1 MRTLIIVAASF
12 GGILLFLL
20 ASASANTA
28 LFARHYPWLLGLN
41 ATVALALLAL
51 IAWQVR
57 ILWREHRAQV
67 FGSRLKLRLLLMF
80 GLMAVLPG
88 VLIYAVSV
96 QFVTKSIETWFD
108 VRVEKAL
115 ESGLDL
121 GRSAL
126 DSLLDDLA
134 SKGSAMALDLG
145 DLSEA
150 QRSLAL
156 TRLREQNGV
165 PFAALLSANGQLLA
179 TATSELGTAMPTQPS
194 LEQLRQARNGRGY
207 RQVESAGGNDLS
219 LRVLVPVSP
228 FGLGGETRV
237 LQLTQPVP
245 AGLASNADRVQD
257 VYRDYQELSLGRQGL
272 TRIYAM
278 TLTLAVLLALF
289 TAIAM
294 AFVLARRLSAPL
306 SILAE
311 GTQAVAAGDF
321 TPRQAIYS
329 RDELGV
335 LTQSFSRMTRQLD
348 EARRDTERHRSE
360 VESAR
365 AYLESILANLS
376 AGVLAFDR
384 SFILRTVNQGAKTIL
399 DDDFSALLAEP
410 VDGWA
415 REQVFGRAIRAA
427 FAEHGRKEWQTQ
439 IELERLGGLPQILLL
454 RGTQLPAGSSG
465 GYLVVF
471 DDVTRIVA
479 AQRSAAWGEVARRLA
494 HEIKN
499 PLTPIQLSAERLQ
512 LKFADKLTGA
522 DAEMLSRSTQTIINQ
537 VQAMK
542 RMVNEFS
549 DYARMPA
556 PELAALDLNALVGE
570 VLGLYET
577 SGTGIRVDLA
587 VDLPPV
593 WGDASQL
600 RQIIHNL
607 LRNAED
613 AQEGADAPRISV
625 VTRRLPT
632 MAELEVSDAGP
643 GFPNDMMAR
652 VFEPYV
658 TTKAR
663 GTGLGLAIVKKIVDE
678 HHGSIRINNRQ
689 PVGAEVCIRLPLA
702 PAAEADGGEALA
714 ANEPVLVIAST
725 QTVVST
731 LNPRAPTAAA
741 PESRARDVHRKES

>member
-1 MRTLIIVAASF
+1 MRVLIIVAASF

-41 ATVALALLAL
+41 ATVAVALFGL
-51 IAWQVR
+51 IVWQVR
-57 ILWREHRAQV
+57 ALWQEHRAKI
-67 FGSRLKLRLLLMF
+67 FGSRLKLRLMLMF

-88 VLIYAVSV
+88 LLIYAVSV
-96 QFVTKSIETWFD
+96 QFVTKSIATWFD

-115 ESGLDL
+115 ESGLSL
-121 GRSAL
+121 GRGAL

-134 SKGSAMALDLG
+134 EKGRAMALDLG
-145 DLSEA
+145 DQSEA
-150 QRSLAL
+150 QRRLAL
-156 TRLREQNGV
+156 SRLREQNGV
-165 PFAALLSANGQLLA
+165 QFVALFSTSGQLLS
-179 TATSELGTAMPTQPS
+179 TATSDLGTFMPAQPT
-194 LEQLRQARNGRGY
+194 LEQLRQARGARGY
-207 RQVESAGGNDLS
+207 REIESAGGKDLV
-219 LRVLVPVSP
+219 LRVLIPVPP
-228 FGLGGETRV
+228 AGLGGETRI

-245 AGLASNADRVQD
+245 AGLALNADRVQE

-278 TLTLAVLLALF
+278 TLTLTVLLALF
-289 TAIAM
+289 TAIAT

-335 LTQSFSRMTRQLD
+335 LTQSFSQMTRQLD
-348 EARRDTERHRSE
+348 EARRETERHRAE

-376 AGVLAFDR
+376 AGVLVFDR
-384 SFILRTVNQGAKTIL
+384 RFILRTLNQGAQAIL
-399 DDDFSALLAEP
+399 KDGFTGLLGES
-410 VDGWA
+410 VDAWQ
-415 REQVFGRAIRAA
+415 REENLGRAIRDA

-439 IELERLGGLPQILLL
+439 IELDRPGALPQILLL
-454 RGTQLPAGSSG
+454 RGTQLPEGSSG
-465 GYLVVF
+465 GYVVVF
-471 DDVTRIVA
+471 DDVTRLVA

-512 LKFADKLTGA
+512 MKFADKLSGA
-522 DAEMLSRSTQTIINQ
+522 DAEMLNRSTQTIINQ

-556 PELAALDLNALVGE
+556 PELAPVDFNALIIE
-570 VLGLYET
+570 VLELYET
-577 SGTGIRVDLA
+577 SRADIETDLA
-587 VDLPPV
+587 PQLPAV

-613 AQEGADAPRISV
+613 AQDSFDEARIV
-625 VTRRLPT
+625 VATRVVDG
-632 MAELEVSDAGP
+632 MAELEVSDFGT
-643 GFPNDMMAR
+643 GFPAEIMAR

-678 HHGSIRINNRQ
+678 HRGRISINNRQ
-689 PVGAEVCIRLPLA
+689 PVGAAVSIRLPVAPPPVAGLA
-702 PAAEADGGEALA
+702 P
-714 ANEPVLVIAST
+714 
-725 QTVVST
+725 
-731 LNPRAPTAAA
+731 RAAA
-741 PESRARDVHRKES
+741 FQLGAAVRGNDDR

>member
-1 MRTLIIVAASF
+1 MKNLIIVAASF

-28 LFARHYPWLLGLN
+28 LFASHYPWLLGLN
-41 ATVALALLAL
+41 AVVALSLFAL
-51 IAWQVR
+51 IVWQVR
-57 ILWREHRAQV
+57 DLWREHRAKV
-67 FGSRLKLRLLLMF
+67 FGSRLKLRLMLMF

-115 ESGLDL
+115 ESGLSL
-121 GRSAL
+121 GRRAL

-134 SKGSAMALDLG
+134 EKGRSMAQDLG
-145 DLSEA
+145 EQSETK
-150 QRSLAL
+150 RRLAL
-156 TRLREQNGV
+156 SRLREQTGV
-165 PFAALLSANGQLLA
+165 QDVALFTADGELLA
-179 TATSELGTAMPTQPS
+179 TATSELAAFMPLQPS
-194 LEQLRQARNGRGY
+194 QEQLRQARGGRGY
-207 RQVESAGGNDLS
+207 RGIESNGS
-219 LRVLVPVSP
+219 KEMVLRVLVPVMSV
-228 FGLGGETRV
+228 GLGREARI

-245 AGLASNADRVQD
+245 SSLALNADRVQE

-278 TLTLAVLLALF
+278 TLTLTVLLALF

-335 LTQSFSRMTRQLD
+335 LTQSFNQMTRQLAD
-348 EARRDTERHRSE
+348 AQRDTERHRAE

-376 AGVLAFDR
+376 AGVLVFDR
-384 SFILRTVNQGAKTIL
+384 SFLLRTVNEGAKTIL
-399 DDDFSALLAEP
+399 DEEFSDLLAMS
-410 VDGWA
+410 VDAWP
-415 REQVFGRAIRAA
+415 REQIFGRAIRDA
-427 FAEHGRKEWQTQ
+427 FAEHGSKEWQTQ
-439 IELERLGGLPQILLL
+439 IELDHAGGLPQILLL
-454 RGTQLPAGSSG
+454 RGTQLPEGTSG
-465 GYLVVF
+465 GYVVVF
-471 DDVTRIVA
+471 DDVTRLIA

-512 LKFADKLTGA
+512 FKLANKLDGA
-522 DAEMLSRSTQTIINQ
+522 DVEMLNRSTQTIINQ

-556 PELAALDLNALVGE
+556 PELAALDLNALIGE

-577 SGTGIRVDLA
+577 SHACIDLKLA
-587 VDLPPV
+587 PDLPAV
-593 WGDASQL
+593 WGDATQL

-613 AQEGADAPRISV
+613 AQEGAHEPQIAV
-625 VTRRLPT
+625 VTRFIDD
-632 MAELEVSDAGP
+632 MVELCVSDLGP
-643 GFPNDMMAR
+643 GFPPEIMAR

-678 HHGSIRINNRQ
+678 HQGRIRINNLQ
-689 PVGAEVCIRLPLA
+689 PVGAEVSILLPLA
-702 PAAEADGGEALA
+702 AE
-714 ANEPVLVIAST
+714 
-725 QTVVST
+725 QTVIPSITAT
-731 LNPRAPTAAA
+731 L
-741 PESRARDVHRKES
+741 

>member
-1 MRTLIIVAASF
+1 MKNLIIVAASF

-41 ATVALALLAL
+41 AIVALALLGL

-57 ILWREHRAQV
+57 ALWQEHRAQV
-67 FGSRLKLRLLLMF
+67 FGSRLKLRLMLMF

-115 ESGLDL
+115 ESGLNL
-121 GRSAL
+121 GRSVL
-126 DSLLDDLA
+126 DSLLADLA
-134 SKGSAMALDLG
+134 EKGRSMALDLAEQ
-145 DLSEA
+145 SST
-150 QRSLAL
+150 QRRLAL
-156 TRLREQNGV
+156 SRLREQSGV
-165 PFAALLSANGQLLA
+165 QYAALFTTDGELLV
-179 TATSELGTAMPTQPS
+179 TATSELSPFMPTPPTAD
-194 LEQLRQARNGRGY
+194 QLRQARVGRGY
-207 RQVESAGGNDLS
+207 REIESTGKDMM
-219 LRVLVPVSP
+219 LRVMVPVTP
-228 FGLGGETRV
+228 AGLGMETRI

-245 AGLASNADRVQD
+245 SNLALNADRVQE

-272 TRIYAM
+272 ARIYAM
-278 TLTLAVLLALF
+278 TLTLTVLLALF

-335 LTQSFSRMTRQLD
+335 LTQSFNQMTRQLAD
-348 EARRDTERHRSE
+348 AKRDTESHRAE

-376 AGVLAFDR
+376 AGVLVFDHR
-384 SFILRTVNQGAKTIL
+384 FMLRTVNAGAQTIL
-399 DDDFSALLAEP
+399 DDDFSGLLAET
-410 VDGWA
+410 VSTWS
-415 REQVFGRAIRAA
+415 REQVFGRAICDS
-427 FAEHGRKEWQTQ
+427 FAEHGSKEWQTQ
-439 IELERLGGLPQILLL
+439 IEMDRPGGLPQILLL
-454 RGTQLPAGSSG
+454 RGTQLPESSG
-465 GYLVVF
+465 GGHVVVF
-471 DDVTRIVA
+471 DDVTRLVA

-512 LKFADKLTGA
+512 LKLADKLEGGEL
-522 DAEMLSRSTQTIINQ
+522 DMLNRSTQTIISQ

-556 PELAALDLNALVGE
+556 PVLAALDLNALIGE

-577 SGTGIRVDLA
+577 SLARVDVEL
-587 VDLPPV
+587 DPHLPAV

-613 AQEGADAPRISV
+613 AQEGESEPQIGVITRV
-625 VTRRLPT
+625 VDD
-632 MAELEVSDAGP
+632 MAELAVSDCGP
-643 GFPNDMMAR
+643 GFPPEIMAR

-678 HHGSIRINNRQ
+678 HQGRIRINNRQ
-689 PVGAEVCIRLPLA
+689 PAGAEVSIRLPLA
-702 PAAEADGGEALA
+702 AERTLDPNGTAL
-714 ANEPVLVIAST
+714 T
-725 QTVVST
+725 Y
-731 LNPRAPTAAA
+731 
-741 PESRARDVHRKES
+741 ES

>member
-1 MRTLIIVAASF
+1 MKTLIIIASSF

-41 ATVALALLAL
+41 AVVALALFIL
-51 IAWQVR
+51 IVWQVR
-57 ILWREHRAQV
+57 VLWQEHRAKV
-67 FGSRLKLRLLLMF
+67 FGSRLKLRLMLIF

-115 ESGLDL
+115 ESGINL
-121 GRSAL
+121 GRSAI
-126 DSLLDDLA
+126 DSLLDELTE
-134 SKGSAMALDLG
+134 KGRAIAQELGEQPETQRRAAL
-145 DLSEA
+145 S
-150 QRSLAL
+150 
-156 TRLREQNGV
+156 RLREQSG
-165 PFAALLSANGQLLA
+165 AQYIALFSTTGQLLA
-179 TATSELGTAMPTQPS
+179 TATSDLSAYLPVPPTA
-194 LEQLRQARNGRGY
+194 EKLRQARTGRGY
-207 RQVESAGGNDLS
+207 REIESNGGQELQ
-219 LRVLVPVSP
+219 LRVLVPVIPS
-228 FGLGGETRV
+228 GLGMETRI

-245 AGLASNADRVQD
+245 NSLALNAERVQA

-278 TLTLAVLLALF
+278 TLTLTVLLALF

-294 AFVLARRLSAPL
+294 SFVLARRLSAPL

-335 LTQSFSRMTRQLD
+335 LTQSFNQMTRQLD
-348 EARRDTERHRSE
+348 EARRDTEKHRAE

-376 AGVLAFDR
+376 AGVLVFDR
-384 SFILRTVNQGAKTIL
+384 QFRLRTVNEGAQTIL
-399 DDDFSALLAEP
+399 GDDFDGLLDIA
-410 VDGWA
+410 VDVWNRQQTLG
-415 REQVFGRAIRAA
+415 QKICKA

-439 IELERLGGLPQILLL
+439 IELACPGGLPQILLL
-454 RGTQLPAGSSG
+454 RGTQLPEGTSG
-465 GYLVVF
+465 GFVVVF
-471 DDVTRIVA
+471 DDVTRLVA

-512 LKFADKLTGA
+512 FKLASKLANG
-522 DAEMLSRSTQTIINQ
+522 DSEMLNRSTQTIINQ

-549 DYARMPA
+549 DYARLPA
-556 PELAALDLNALVGE
+556 PELSELDLNALIRE

-577 SGTGIRVDLA
+577 SQACISVNLDPA
-587 VDLPPV
+587 LPPIL
-593 WGDASQL
+593 GDATQL

-613 AQEGADAPRISV
+613 AQQDMENQNIRLT
-625 VTRRLPT
+625 TRRADD
-632 MAELEVSDAGP
+632 MAEFIVLDGGP
-643 GFPNDMMAR
+643 GFPAEIMGR
-652 VFEPYV
+652 VCDPYV
-658 TTKAR
+658 TTKAG

-678 HHGSIRINNRQ
+678 HQGQIRINNR
-689 PVGAEVCIRLPLA
+689 PPNGAEVSIRLSFA
-702 PAAEADGGEALA
+702 PARAQQSSIAE
-714 ANEPVLVIAST
+714 S
-725 QTVVST
+725 
-731 LNPRAPTAAA
+731 
-741 PESRARDVHRKES
+741 PEES